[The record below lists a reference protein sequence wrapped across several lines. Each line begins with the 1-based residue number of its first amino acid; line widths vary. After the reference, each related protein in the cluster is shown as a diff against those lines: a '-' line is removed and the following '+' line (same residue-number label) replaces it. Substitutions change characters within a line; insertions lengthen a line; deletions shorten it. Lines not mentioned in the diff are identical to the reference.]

1 MHAPCLETTANDS
14 YTQQAQ
20 QTLVT
25 GDRSRKPSHQ
35 THIALPAWSRP
46 NNSRPKLTEGKRRNR
61 AKNPANHLPRP
72 PDAGVVGILGDGLL
86 STWSWFTSSDAL
98 SRNVGSLL
106 VAAAA
111 TVPVPVENADE
122 AEFGLPLAPPP
133 MGLIPPPELGVAALR
148 AGVTAA
154 ALPAPKLLML
164 VAALRVL
171 PAFTPGIA
179 GGAGP
184 LGMPISASAAASIL
198 ACDQPAWAADISGV
212 ISDLSFGVCWRAGE
226 RGAVERFGLLLASL
240 FRSIKPRRLLSSGAQ
255 TSYRSPRTSKWWR
268 WLDGMSVTRF
278 ERTAAKWGT
287 RRRQRRKRLLA
298 FPLLF

>member
-1 MHAPCLETTANDS
+1 MTVLENPPTI
-14 YTQQAQ
+14 
-20 QTLVT
+20 
-25 GDRSRKPSHQ
+25 
-35 THIALPAWSRP
+35 HIALPAWSRP

-240 FRSIKPRRLLSSGAQ
+240 FRSIKPWRLFELRGSNVLSFAKNVEVVAVAGRDVRDPFRANCREMGHTQTARAQ
-255 TSYRSPRTSKWWR
+255 TSTY
-268 WLDGMSVTRF
+268 
-278 ERTAAKWGT
+278 
-287 RRRQRRKRLLA
+287 
-298 FPLLF
+298 FPLALLNWRNRPQQDTHTVHKHRERDR